1 MSVKLRK
8 RKNTNVNEGYQ
19 MGGASPIG
27 MYSGGYNPQGNTV
40 FNNPAPFSYEIIPLN
55 TSLSQKGNS
64 MPNEIVVCRG
74 MRIKG
79 IGIEDGKTHIGRVDT
94 IVRDSDGYIKCV
106 IILDENDRTFV
117 KLDDEN
123 IYILK

>member
-1 MSVKLRK
+1 MSVKLIKRRK
-8 RKNTNVNEGYQ
+8 TKVNEGYQ
-19 MGGASPIG
+19 MGGASPVG
-27 MYSGGYNPQGNTV
+27 MYSGGYNPQGSTV

-64 MPNEIVVCRG
+64 TPNEIVVCRG
-74 MRIKG
+74 MKVKG
-79 IGIEDGKTHIGRVDT
+79 KGIEDGKIHIGRVDT
-94 IVRDSDGYIKCV
+94 IVRDTDGYIECV
-106 IILDENDRTFV
+106 IILDEKDRKFV